1 MSNRRRARGPTTRR
15 PGTHRAHDVPG
26 QRGAT
31 TAESA
36 TAPRILHPDLVVGTL
51 SQLLGP
57 VANPVSN
64 TLADLGTYAG
74 RPVDEIFPA
83 PPRKLPAVAVTRRWR
98 LPGLISEDLV
108 FSSPYLPLEP
118 KFRRRYFRHYRET
131 HRVYARRVR
140 PAATRGRP
148 RLLYLHGYM
157 QPETYIEEFAL
168 LTTMALRLNV
178 EVVQMQPPYHGRRAP
193 GASRFSG
200 ELYWTADLVRSFEAL
215 RQTCLDARTLLY
227 WLLAEDERP
236 VGVAGLSLGGALTL
250 MLTCLEERFAF
261 SIPLIAHMDL
271 AALVADAPVL
281 AKMRRDLRSFGWG
294 PKEFAAFVRSLGW
307 EDLRPKL
314 SVDRILLFA
323 ASDDRFFDPR
333 LVERMWKRWG
343 KPAIRWYPT
352 SHMGFITHLPE
363 ALQSMREFI
372 DRQRPEIKSPR

>member
-1 MSNRRRARGPTTRR
+1 MRQVKGGRTTGSARKRERRSSP
-15 PGTHRAHDVPG
+15 
-26 QRGAT
+26 QRGRT
-31 TAESA
+31 PTA
-36 TAPRILHPDLVVGTL
+36 TAAAPDILHPDLMVGAL
-51 SQLLGP
+51 SELLEP
-57 VANPVSN
+57 IANPVSN
-64 TLADLGTYAG
+64 TLADVGTYAG
-74 RPVDEIFPA
+74 RRLDDLFPA
-83 PPRKLPAVAVTRRWR
+83 PQALPAVAVTRRWR
-98 LPGLISEDLV
+98 LPGLFSEDLV
-108 FSSPYLPLEP
+108 FRSAYVPIEP
-118 KFRRRYFRHYRET
+118 KFRRRYVRQYCET

-140 PAATRGRP
+140 PATARRRP

-168 LTTMALRLNV
+168 LTTMAVRLNV

-200 ELYWTADLVRSFEAL
+200 EFYWTADLVRSFEAL
-215 RQTCLDARTLLY
+215 RQTLLDARSLLH
-227 WLLAEDERP
+227 WLLAEDGRP

-281 AKMRRDLRSFGWG
+281 AKMRRDLLSFGWG
-294 PKEFAAFVRSLGW
+294 PREFGAFVESLGW
-307 EDLRPKL
+307 YDLLPKL
-314 SVDRILLFA
+314 PVERIFVIA
-323 ASDDRFFDPR
+323 ALHDRFFDPR

-363 ALQSMREFI
+363 ALGSMRQFI
-372 DRQRPEIKSPR
+372 DRYAKQLDHSEGSQ